1 MPRAARR
8 VRAGRGGGGSRGSL
22 SAPRVPDP
30 SAARVFAWLGLALA
44 VWFGGRVPRDS
55 GGFGP
60 VLDGDQ
66 CRLGTPGTAPAC
78 ACDALDAR
86 TRLALGLPV
95 ALDALAAADL
105 ELLDGIGPARALAIE
120 AERARGGAFGSSQ
133 ALAARV
139 AGIGPATATRVAT
152 QLAGRDA
159 ARCEST
165 GPARLR

>member
-1 MPRAARR
+1 
-8 VRAGRGGGGSRGSL
+8 V
-22 SAPRVPDP
+22 
-30 SAARVFAWLGLALA
+30 GL
-44 VWFGGRVPRDS
+44 GGRVPGDP

-60 VLDGDQ
+60 VLDGDR

-78 ACDALDAR
+78 ACEALDAR

-105 ELLDGIGPARALAIE
+105 ELLDGIGPSRALAIE

-139 AGIGPATATRVAT
+139 AGIGPATASRVAA
-152 QLAGRDA
+152 QLAGREA
-159 ARCEST
+159 SRCVST
-165 GPARLR
+165 GPGRLR